1 MSHEVVES
9 ETRSSKHTGGTKRRL
24 DAAGWGLFFIWVGV
38 STLADLGWGV
48 GLLGVAAIIY
58 LMQAA
63 RWSFGRRLEPFW
75 LVVGGAFLLGG
86 IWDLYQIEVRL
97 VPVVLILVGGALL
110 LSLFQR
116 RRETPRWCRTGL
128 DGAEDRTTRPRSGSD
143 SRSFGCC
150 GLRR

>member
-9 ETRSSKHTGGTKRRL
+9 ESRSSKQIRGTSRRL

-38 STLADLGWGV
+38 STIADLGWGV

-58 LMQAA
+58 LVQVA
-63 RWSFGRRLEPFW
+63 RRLSGRRLEPFW
-75 LVVGGAFLLGG
+75 LVVGGGFLLGG
-86 IWDLYQIEVRL
+86 IWHLYQIEVSL

-110 LSLFQR
+110 LSLLR
-116 RRETPRWCRTGL
+116 RRWETPRWCRTGP
-128 DGAEDRTTRPRSGSD
+128 DCAEGRTTRHRSRPD

>member
-9 ETRSSKHTGGTKRRL
+9 ESRSSKQTRGTSRRL

-58 LMQAA
+58 FMQAA
-63 RWSFGRRLEPFW
+63 RRLFGRRFEPFW
-75 LVVGGAFLLGG
+75 LVVGGGFLLGG
-86 IWDLYQIEVRL
+86 IWDLYHIEVSL
-97 VPVVLILVGGALL
+97 VPVVLILVGGAML
-110 LSLFQR
+110 LSLLQKR
-116 RRETPRWCRTGL
+116 WDTPRWCRTGL
-128 DGAEDRTTRPRSGSD
+128 EGAEDRTTRTRSGFD

-150 GLRR
+150 GWRR